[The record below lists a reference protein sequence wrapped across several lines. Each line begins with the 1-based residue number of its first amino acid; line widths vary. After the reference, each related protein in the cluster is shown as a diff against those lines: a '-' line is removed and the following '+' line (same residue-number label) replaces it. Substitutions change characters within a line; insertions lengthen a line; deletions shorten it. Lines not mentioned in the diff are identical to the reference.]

1 MSNLIQLLQENQRL
15 KNQLNKLKQINNLT
29 PYINDNI
36 IKGGYHVVKTI
47 VDRDNIDCCYRKL
60 GMKVL
65 VVGDDLSFKEY
76 ILKTDNCKENI
87 WGEVD
92 VKVEENEVFLI
103 EDYSELSENLKTQK
117 ELNLILKQLILDL
130 QTQMNNIE
138 LIDEKVQISE
148 ATNFAQI
155 GQSQKDFNKN
165 VSDYK
170 TNSDLKNQEQDDRLT
185 EIEGETAAQ
194 YESINN
200 LQTSLNNKL
209 DKGTYTGNAQDLKDE
224 IDNKTSNKYN
234 DEANSIANDIT
245 KLIDI
250 NTGENVNYREVTT
263 WYDGTP
269 MDDSK
274 VDGYIFKKIN
284 NKYVKRQIDKNTIIK
299 INTIADLRN
308 FNGYYQGQEVVLIG
322 YYNAGDKEP
331 RIYKFS
337 SGTSLDDGG
346 QTINTSKGK
355 WELLH
360 IGELNVEDYGVFG
373 QREENDV
380 QFQKLLN
387 NNTVKVINFNSVYK
401 FTGSFSCNNSV
412 LFTSKKKDNKITFS
426 HTTSVATFTGTGNI
440 ALENINIDYDNKHCL
455 RFFLYAKNLGKV
467 SIKNV
472 TFSNVNDD
480 DSTKGIILLHINAE
494 GNVLDLDNITFNNF
508 IKLGNGSITDS
519 SGSLNLIYI
528 TTDDGVS
535 IVESSSSIKN
545 IFANNIKNVNGLGD
559 AVLED
564 TTVVYIASYGR
575 PLNILLQNI
584 NGYQFGK
591 RLIKIQAS
599 NVIMH
604 DIYGYSDIGDSLSV
618 VGIGSEGG
626 WYSENCE
633 VINAKA
639 EGNIDYAFSNV
650 GNYNFFSNITVKVNK
665 TNALNNGVNH
675 FGLYLSDSRNCN
687 FQNLYIECKRPICLS
702 YSTNGLEDI
711 VFDGVKVKQL
721 ETTLD
726 VINFTNLD
734 NNASLTKGMKNI
746 TCKNFTI
753 ILSDSVDRKGFFYF
767 EQHKDN
773 IIHNGFSAENITFV
787 FTEGIV
793 NNVGVSFGRFS
804 GHRNLKINNVKYIN
818 KGITETKHADLLF
831 ITNCEDVFIDAIDLY
846 SPTTGRT
853 IYLDGR
859 VSATT
864 KSVKRVVFGNNM
876 NIRHSTSE
884 GIGFIVI
891 SEGEEIYIP
900 KKYNGRKIIFG
911 TQTTFATIYKH
922 FGTTAQKP
930 TPKVTDVD
938 YEYYDTTLG
947 RKEVWSGTTWQVP
960 LSSVPNAT
968 TSTKGVVNQA
978 VAKSNS
984 TATDVPTLVTDFNDL
999 LSKLRSAGIIA
1010 P

>member
-1 MSNLIQLLQENQRL
+1 MPLSTTYTKAETDYLLQ
-15 KNQLNKLKQINNLT
+15 KL
-29 PYINDNI
+29 
-36 IKGGYHVVKTI
+36 
-47 VDRDNIDCCYRKL
+47 
-60 GMKVL
+60 
-65 VVGDDLSFKEY
+65 
-76 ILKTDNCKENI
+76 
-87 WGEVD
+87 
-92 VKVEENEVFLI
+92 EE
-103 EDYSELSENLKTQK
+103 K
-117 ELNLILKQLILDL
+117 
-130 QTQMNNIE
+130 
-138 LIDEKVQISE
+138 
-148 ATNFAQI
+148 A
-155 GQSQKDFNKN
+155 
-165 VSDYK
+165 SD
-170 TNSDLKNQEQDDRLT
+170 
-185 EIEGETAAQ
+185 
-194 YESINN
+194 
-200 LQTSLNNKL
+200 
-209 DKGTYTGNAQDLKDE
+209 
-224 IDNKTSNKYN
+224 KYN
-234 DEANSIANDIT
+234 DESNSIANDII
-245 KLIDI
+245 KFIDI
-250 NTGENVNYREVTT
+250 NTGENVNYRETTT

-284 NKYVKRQIDKNTIIK
+284 NKYVKRQIDKNTSIK

-308 FNGYYQGQEVVLIG
+308 FNGYYQGQEVFLIG

-337 SGTSLDDGG
+337 YGTGLDDGG

-360 IGELNVEDYGVFG
+360 TGELNVEDYGVFG
-373 QREENDV
+373 QREENNV
-380 QFQKLLN
+380 KFQNLLN
-387 NNTVKVINFNSVYK
+387 NDTVKVINFDSVYK
-401 FTGSFSCNNSV
+401 FTGSFLCNNSV

-467 SIKNV
+467 SVKNV

-480 DSTKGIILLHINAE
+480 DSTKGIILLYINAE

-508 IKLGNGSITDS
+508 TKLGNDLITDYN
-519 SGSLNLIYI
+519 GSLNLIYV
-528 TTDDGVS
+528 TTDNGVS
-535 IVESSSSIKN
+535 IANSSSSIKN

-564 TTVVYIASYGR
+564 TTVVYIASLGR

-618 VGIGSEGG
+618 VGILSEGG

-633 VINAKA
+633 VVNAKA
-639 EGNIDYAFSNV
+639 EGNMHYAFANT
-650 GNYNFFSNITVKVNK
+650 GNNNYFSNITVKVNK
-665 TNALNNGVNH
+665 TNVLNNGANH

-702 YSTNGLEDI
+702 YATNGLENI
-711 VFDGVKVKQL
+711 FFDGVKVKQL
-721 ETTLD
+721 ATTID
-726 VINFTNLD
+726 TINFANLE
-734 NNASLTKGMKNI
+734 NNTALTKGMKNI

-753 ILSDSVDRKGFFYF
+753 LLSDSEDRKGFFISTYAK
-767 EQHKDN
+767 EN
-773 IIHNGFSAENITFV
+773 IIHNGFTAENITFV

-793 NNVGVSFGRFS
+793 NNVGVRFGEFN
-804 GHRNLKINNVKYIN
+804 GYKNLKINNVKYIN

-846 SPTTGRT
+846 SATSGRT
-853 IYLDGR
+853 IHLDGR
-859 VSATT
+859 VSETT
-864 KSVKRVVFGNNM
+864 KSVKMVVFGNNI
-876 NIRHSTSE
+876 NIRHSTDE
-884 GIGFIVI
+884 GLGFIAI
-891 SEGEEIYIP
+891 REGEEIYIP

-968 TSTKGVVNQA
+968 TSIKGVVNQA

>member
-1 MSNLIQLLQENQRL
+1 M
-15 KNQLNKLKQINNLT
+15 
-29 PYINDNI
+29 P
-36 IKGGYHVVKTI
+36 
-47 VDRDNIDCCYRKL
+47 
-60 GMKVL
+60 
-65 VVGDDLSFKEY
+65 LSTTY
-76 ILKTDNCKENI
+76 T
-87 WGEVD
+87 
-92 VKVEENEVFLI
+92 KVETDFI
-103 EDYSELSENLKTQK
+103 IQ
-117 ELNLILKQLILDL
+117 QL
-130 QTQMNNIE
+130 E
-138 LIDEKVQISE
+138 E
-148 ATNFAQI
+148 
-155 GQSQKDFNKN
+155 
-165 VSDYK
+165 
-170 TNSDLKNQEQDDRLT
+170 
-185 EIEGETAAQ
+185 
-194 YESINN
+194 
-200 LQTSLNNKL
+200 
-209 DKGTYTGNAQDLKDE
+209 
-224 IDNKTSNKYN
+224 KTSNKYN
-234 DEANSIANDIT
+234 DEANSIANDII

-250 NTGENVNYREVTT
+250 NTGDNVNYREVTT
-263 WYDGTP
+263 WYDGTA
-269 MDDSK
+269 MNDAKLDN
-274 VDGYIFKKIN
+274 DIFIKKGG
-284 NKYVKRQIDKNTIIK
+284 KYYKKQIDKKTPLK

-308 FNGYYQGQEVVLIG
+308 FNGYYEGQEVVLMG
-322 YYNAGDKEP
+322 YYEAGDKESLT
-331 RIYKFS
+331 YKWTLTQ
-337 SGTSLDDGG
+337 GLDDGG

-360 IGELNVEDYGVFG
+360 TGELNVEDYGVFG
-373 QREENDV
+373 QREENNV
-380 QFQKLLN
+380 QFQNLLN

-440 ALENINIDYDNKHCL
+440 ALENINIDYDNKRCL
-455 RFFLYAKNLGKV
+455 RFFLYVKNLGKV
-467 SIKNV
+467 FVKNV
-472 TFSNVNDD
+472 TFSNVNDNN
-480 DSTKGIILLHINAE
+480 SATGTILLYINSE

-508 IKLGNGSITDS
+508 TKLGNGSITDS
-519 SGSLNLIYI
+519 AGSLNLIYV
-528 TTDDGVS
+528 TTDEGVS
-535 IVESSSSIKN
+535 IVSSSSSIKN

-559 AVLED
+559 AIIED

-633 VINAKA
+633 VVNAKA
-639 EGNIDYAFSNV
+639 EGNMEFAFANT
-650 GNYNFFSNITVKVNK
+650 GNNNYFSNITVKVNK
-665 TNALNNGVNH
+665 TNALNNGTGH
-675 FGLYLSDSRNCN
+675 FGVYLNESKNCT
-687 FQNLYIECKRPICLS
+687 FKDLYIECKRPICLS
-702 YSTNGLEDI
+702 YAANGIENI
-711 VFDGVKVKQL
+711 VFDGVTVKQL
-721 ETTLD
+721 STTIGA
-726 VINFTNLD
+726 INYTSLE
-734 NNASLTKGMKNI
+734 NNATLSKGMTNV

-753 ILSDSVDRKGFFYF
+753 ILSDTVSRLGFFTH
-767 EQHKDN
+767 EEPKNN

-818 KGITETKHADLLF
+818 KGTTETKHADLIY

-853 IYLDGR
+853 IYLEGR

-864 KSVKRVVFGNNM
+864 KPVKRVIFGNNM
-876 NIRHSTSE
+876 NIRHSTAE
-884 GIGFIVI
+884 GTGFIVI
-891 SEGEEIYIP
+891 NEGEEIYIP

-938 YEYYDTTLG
+938 YEYYDTTIG

-960 LSSVPNAT
+960 LYSVPNAT
-968 TSTKGVVNQA
+968 ISTKGLVNQA

-984 TATDVPTLVTDFNDL
+984 TATDVPALVTDFNDL
-999 LSKLRSAGIIA
+999 LSKLRNAGIIA